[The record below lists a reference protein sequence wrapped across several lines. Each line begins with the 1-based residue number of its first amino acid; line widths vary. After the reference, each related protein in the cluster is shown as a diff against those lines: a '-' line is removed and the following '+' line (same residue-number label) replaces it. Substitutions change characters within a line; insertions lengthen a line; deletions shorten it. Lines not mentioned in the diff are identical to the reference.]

1 MLVHAII
8 AGSAFMIMIDTGS
21 ISIMRSI
28 LYLSILLNVF
38 IILKEIL
45 IPHKTPDSKKAIQ
58 MMTNG
63 YYSKYFWTGLIIGS
77 LLPFFILTG
86 STGYELVAGILALVG
101 IFLTEFVR
109 IRVPQ
114 MIPLS

>member
-28 LYLSILLNVF
+28 LYFSILLNVF
-38 IILKEIL
+38 IILKEVF
-45 IPHKTPDSKKAIQ
+45 IPHDTPDSKIAIQ

-63 YYSKYFWTGLIIGS
+63 YYSRYFWPGVVLGS
-77 LLPFFILTG
+77 LLPFLILTG

-101 IFLTEFVR
+101 IFLTEFVNVNK
-109 IRVPQ
+109 I
-114 MIPLS
+114 